1 MDDEQGR
8 AIPESSQE
16 LAGGKGGRRGR
27 RRRSRLRTGEGR
39 ELFGR
44 GLGPLLP
51 HLLTTGNLAAGF
63 YAIVKASDNIWYA
76 SWAILIA
83 AIFDTL
89 DGRAARLT
97 NSESRFGVEYDS
109 IADTV
114 SFCVAPAVIAYHAG
128 HFLELGFWPG
138 PVMAFV
144 FTACGAMRLARFN
157 VTSGRYRGRFD
168 GLPTPAAAGM
178 VVSVVWFSE
187 GFLKQDLGLSMGLP
201 PMLPALGLVLLGL
214 LMVSPIPYHSF
225 KDLKIGRGNGSI
237 VVAVLAV
244 ILLALKPTVTFFLIG
259 VAYVAHG
266 PIAWYW
272 RYRTGRILESAEPSK
287 DPLLQPPGS
296 AATPIESPQESG
308 S

>member
-1 MDDEQGR
+1 MDAGSPFQPRRPEQAQPHR
-8 AIPESSQE
+8 PES
-16 LAGGKGGRRGR
+16 GKRGR
-27 RRRSRLRTGEGR
+27 RRRRRARRGEAG

-44 GLGPLLP
+44 GFGPLLP

-63 YAIVKASDNIWYA
+63 YAIVKASDNVWYA

-83 AIFDTL
+83 AVFDML

-97 NSESRFGVEYDS
+97 KSESRFGVEYDS

-114 SFCVAPAVIAYHAG
+114 SFCVAPAVIAFHAG
-128 HFLELGFWPG
+128 HFRELGFWPG

-144 FTACGAMRLARFN
+144 FTACGALRLARFN

-178 VVSVVWFSE
+178 VASTVWFTE
-187 GFLKQDLGLSMGLP
+187 GFVRNDLGLPLGLP
-201 PMLPALGLVLLGL
+201 PMVPALGLVLLGL

-225 KDLKIGRGNGSI
+225 KDLKVRRSDGSI
-237 VVAVLAV
+237 VLAVLAV
-244 ILLALKPTVTFFLIG
+244 ILLAAKPTVTFFLIG
-259 VAYVAHG
+259 LVYVAHG
-266 PIAWYW
+266 PVAWYW
-272 RYRTGRILESAEPSK
+272 RYRTGRSLESAEPAAAAGV
-287 DPLLQPPGS
+287 PPPP
-296 AATPIESPQESG
+296 AESPQESG

>member
-1 MDDEQGR
+1 MDDEQGST
-8 AIPESSQE
+8 IPKSGAESE
-16 LAGGKGGRRGR
+16 GGRPGR
-27 RRRSRLRTGEGR
+27 RRRRRRRTGEGR

-44 GLGPLLP
+44 GFGPLLP

-63 YAIVKASDNIWYA
+63 YAIVKASDNVWYA

-83 AIFDTL
+83 AIFDML

-114 SFCVAPAVIAYHAG
+114 SFCVAPAVIAFHAG

-138 PVMAFV
+138 PVMAFL
-144 FTACGAMRLARFN
+144 FTACGALRLARFN

-178 VVSVVWFSE
+178 VVSTVWFSE
-187 GFLKQDLGLSMGLP
+187 GFLKQDLGLPMGMP

-214 LMVSPIPYHSF
+214 LMVSPIPYYSF
-225 KDLKIGRGNGSI
+225 KDLKVSRGNGSI

-244 ILLALKPTVTFFLIG
+244 TLLAAKPTVTFFLIG
-259 VAYVAHG
+259 LAYVAHG

-272 RYRTGRILESAEPSK
+272 RHRTGRILESAEPAAELPATPPTSVETS
-287 DPLLQPPGS
+287 QGPGS
-296 AATPIESPQESG
+296 
-308 S
+308 

>member
-1 MDDEQGR
+1 MDAGSLFQPRRPEQAQPHR
-8 AIPESSQE
+8 PEP
-16 LAGGKGGRRGR
+16 GKRGR
-27 RRRSRLRTGEGR
+27 RRRRRARRGEAG

-44 GLGPLLP
+44 GFGPLLP

-63 YAIVKASDNIWYA
+63 YAIVKASDNVWYA

-83 AIFDTL
+83 AVFDML

-97 NSESRFGVEYDS
+97 KSESRFGVEYDS

-114 SFCVAPAVIAYHAG
+114 SFCVAPAVIAFHAG
-128 HFLELGFWPG
+128 HFRELGFWPG

-144 FTACGAMRLARFN
+144 FTACGALRLARFN

-178 VVSVVWFSE
+178 VASTVWFTE
-187 GFLKQDLGLSMGLP
+187 GFVRNDLGLPLGLP
-201 PMLPALGLVLLGL
+201 PMVPALGLVLLGL

-225 KDLKIGRGNGSI
+225 KDLKVRRSDGSI

-244 ILLALKPTVTFFLIG
+244 ILLAAKPTVTFFLIG
-259 VAYVAHG
+259 LVYVAHG
-266 PIAWYW
+266 PVAWYW
-272 RYRTGRILESAEPSK
+272 RYRTGRSLESAEPAAGV
-287 DPLLQPPGS
+287 PP
-296 AATPIESPQESG
+296 TPAESPQESG

>member
-1 MDDEQGR
+1 MDAGSLFQPRRPEQAPPHR
-8 AIPESSQE
+8 PEP
-16 LAGGKGGRRGR
+16 GKRGR
-27 RRRSRLRTGEGR
+27 RRRRRGRRGEAG

-44 GLGPLLP
+44 GFGPLLP

-63 YAIVKASDNIWYA
+63 YAIVKASDNVWYA

-83 AIFDTL
+83 AVFDML

-97 NSESRFGVEYDS
+97 KSESRFGVEYDS

-114 SFCVAPAVIAYHAG
+114 SFCVAPAVIAFHAG
-128 HFLELGFWPG
+128 HFRELGFWPG

-144 FTACGAMRLARFN
+144 FTACGALRLARFN

-178 VVSVVWFSE
+178 VASTVWFTE
-187 GFLKQDLGLSMGLP
+187 GFVRNDLGLPLGLP
-201 PMLPALGLVLLGL
+201 PMVPALGLVLLGL

-225 KDLKIGRGNGSI
+225 KDLKVRRSDGSI

-244 ILLALKPTVTFFLIG
+244 ILLAAKPTVTFFLIG
-259 VAYVAHG
+259 LVYVAHG
-266 PIAWYW
+266 PVAWYW
-272 RYRTGRILESAEPSK
+272 RYRTGRSLESAEPAAAAGV
-287 DPLLQPPGS
+287 PPTT
-296 AATPIESPQESG
+296 AESSQESG

>member
-1 MDDEQGR
+1 MDAGSLFQPRRPEQAPPHR
-8 AIPESSQE
+8 PEP
-16 LAGGKGGRRGR
+16 GKRGR
-27 RRRSRLRTGEGR
+27 RRRRRARRGEAG

-44 GLGPLLP
+44 GFGPLLP

-63 YAIVKASDNIWYA
+63 YAIVKASDNVWYA

-83 AIFDTL
+83 AVFDML

-97 NSESRFGVEYDS
+97 KSESRFGVEYDS

-114 SFCVAPAVIAYHAG
+114 SFCVAPAVIAFHAG
-128 HFLELGFWPG
+128 HFRELGFWPG

-144 FTACGAMRLARFN
+144 FTACGALRLARFN

-178 VVSVVWFSE
+178 VASTVWFTE
-187 GFLKQDLGLSMGLP
+187 GFVRNDLGLPLGLP
-201 PMLPALGLVLLGL
+201 PMVPALGLVLLGL

-225 KDLKIGRGNGSI
+225 KDLKVRRSDGSI

-244 ILLALKPTVTFFLIG
+244 ILLAAKPTVTFFLIG
-259 VAYVAHG
+259 LVYVAHG
-266 PIAWYW
+266 PVAWYW
-272 RYRTGRILESAEPSK
+272 RYRTGRSLESAEPAAAAGV
-287 DPLLQPPGS
+287 PPT
-296 AATPIESPQESG
+296 TPESPQESG